1 MLADIWPSADEIR
14 SVIGRAIDPALFR
27 ATYAVVFDG
36 DDRWRAL
43 PIPAGDR
50 YDWNPR
56 STYIAKPPFFDG
68 LAGRAGAGHGHRGAR
83 ALVVLGDSITT
94 DHISPG
100 RLDRPVVARR
110 RRSRSATSAR
120 SSSTRTAPGAGTT
133 R

>member
-1 MLADIWPSADEIR
+1 DLDLTTEPLGTGSDGRPVMLPDIGPSADKIR
-14 SVIGRAIDPALFR
+14 SVIGHAIDPGLFR
-27 ATYAVVFDG
+27 STYAVVFDG

-68 LAGRAGAGHGHRGAR
+68 LAAEPAPLNEIEDAR

-94 DHISPG
+94 DHISPAG
-100 RLDRPVVARR
+100 
-110 RRSRSATSAR
+110 SI
-120 SSSTRTAPGAGTT
+120 APW
-133 R
+133 